1 VSISGAGRFSL
12 HFDPQGDLLDATLD
26 CESAVFRE
34 RYKLDPSSLTE
45 YHAPYE
51 QSSTFVALAD
61 DAGEV
66 FGMTRLIYPSPAGL
80 VTLVNIGRDPW
91 RTDAAASVGAT
102 GLDLAKTWDISTL
115 GVRKSS
121 TGQTAVFAA
130 ALYHGL
136 IRTAWANQVD
146 GFLAIL
152 DFRVRRALSSIGL
165 MVHELPGT
173 GSAPYEG
180 SPSAT
185 PVWANVADFV
195 AGQRRTSPEAHRLVT
210 LGVGLDGIA
219 VPATD
224 DFVLRRVIELP
235 EPRPVRVPAPRLVSP
250 DGELFHLPRAG
261 R

>member
-1 VSISGAGRFSL
+1 VSTTGAGRYSL
-12 HFDPQGDLLDATLD
+12 HFDPQGDLLAATLD

-34 RYKLDPSSLTE
+34 RYKLDPAGLAE

-51 QSSTFVALAD
+51 SSSTYVALAD

-80 VTLVNIGRDPW
+80 VTLVNIAQEPW
-91 RTDAAASVGAT
+91 GVDSAATMAAT
-102 GLDLAKTWDISTL
+102 GLDPRRTWDISTL
-115 GVRKSS
+115 GVRKTSAGNAS
-121 TGQTAVFAA
+121 VFAA

-136 IRTAWANQVD
+136 IQTAWANQVD

-195 AGQRRTSPEAHRLVT
+195 AGQRKNAPDAHRLVT
-210 LGVGLDGIA
+210 LGVGLDGVT
-219 VPATD
+219 VPSQQ
-224 DFVLRRVIELP
+224 DFVLRKVIELP
-235 EPRPVRVPAPRLVSP
+235 AARSLRVPAPRTLSP
-250 DGELFHLPRAG
+250 DAELFHLPRAG